1 MVYRNFLQRHKSTTR
16 TQNFSPTLYHFE
28 NTVRNGLSAYLLI
41 RWSRVRISPDP
52 PVIQRDHSNVVP
64 FLLAEWNAVVTV
76 RPDQESVFFKNAQ

>member
-1 MVYRNFLQRHKSTTR
+1 MRGIVKMVYRNILQRHKNTTR

-52 PVIQRDHSNVVP
+52 PVLLRLALRGVFISRDLSLTELVS
-64 FLLAEWNAVVTV
+64 L
-76 RPDQESVFFKNAQ
+76 S